1 MMAGRLFQ
9 KVLAAAFFGNFN
21 QLGKKSPPPAG
32 TSFPDRFSIAGVQR
46 FPQFQ
51 KLNRRDVIL

>member
-21 QLGKKSPPPAG
+21 QLGKNPRRQQALPFPAG
-32 TSFPDRFSIAGVQR
+32 
-46 FPQFQ
+46 FPQRVF
-51 KLNRRDVIL
+51 KDPHSFKK